1 MGKRGPRPQP
11 TNLKLLEGVV
21 NQRRINFNEPKPKIM
36 KRTPKPP
43 GFLGTVA
50 KAEWRRI
57 AGELFRLGL
66 LTNLDI
72 TALGA
77 YCQCYSTWLEANENI
92 KKHGVLV
99 KAQSG
104 FPVQSPY
111 VSISNRAMVEM
122 RRWLAE
128 FGMTPSSRTRTKGPP
143 GDIDPDITGLLT

>member
-21 NQRRINFNEPKPKIM
+21 NKKRINFNEPKPKKA
-36 KRTPKPP
+36 KRTPRPP
-43 GFLGTVA
+43 GYLNATA
-50 KAEWRRI
+50 KTEWRRV

-66 LTNLDI
+66 LSNLDI

-77 YCQCYSTWLEANENI
+77 YCQCYATWFEANENI
-92 KKHGVLV
+92 QKHGMLI

-111 VSISNRAMVEM
+111 VSISNKAMGEM
-122 RRWLAE
+122 RRWLTE
-128 FGMTPSSRTRTKGPP
+128 FGMTPSSRTQTTGPL
-143 GDIDPDITGLLT
+143 GDFDPDLTGLLT